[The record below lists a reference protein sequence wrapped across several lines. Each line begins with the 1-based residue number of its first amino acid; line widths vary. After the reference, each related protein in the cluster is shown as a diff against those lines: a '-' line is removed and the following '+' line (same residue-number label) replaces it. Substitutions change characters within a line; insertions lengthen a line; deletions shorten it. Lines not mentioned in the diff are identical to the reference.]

1 MDRPMTRARRG
12 FTLIEAIAAMV
23 ILVTAVPPMLW
34 AIRDAQLKQV
44 GPVMLSR
51 ARCLAT
57 EKLEEI
63 IADRHSTTRGYAWIQ
78 TGRYAAESTVS
89 GYAGFSRSVSIVEAG
104 ASLSGAGTGYK
115 TITVTI
121 SWTDGTGTPRSLAV
135 STVVTDYT

>member
-1 MDRPMTRARRG
+1 MSHRRGRG

-23 ILVTAVPPMLW
+23 ILLTAVPPMLW

-57 EKLEEI
+57 EKLEEV

-78 TGRYAAESTVS
+78 NSRYAAESPVS
-89 GYAGFSRSVSIVEAG
+89 GFTGFARSVSIVETG
-104 ASLSGAGTGYK
+104 ASLSGSGTGYK
-115 TITVTI
+115 TITVTVT
-121 SWTDGTGTPRSLAV
+121 WTDGMGVARSFAV

>member
-1 MDRPMTRARRG
+1 MKPSRRG
-12 FTLIEAIAAMV
+12 FTLIEAIAGMV
-23 ILVTAVPPMLW
+23 ILLTAVPPMLW

-51 ARCLAT
+51 ARSLAT
-57 EKLEEI
+57 EKLEEV
-63 IADRHSTTRGYAWIQ
+63 IADRHSSSRGYAWIQ
-78 TGRYAAESTVS
+78 TARYAAEAPVAGFT
-89 GYAGFSRSVSIVEAG
+89 GFSRSVSIVETG

-115 TITVTI
+115 TVTVTV